1 MCGIAFISPAPG
13 SALDVAS
20 LGRELLKV
28 LEARGA
34 DAAGYAWRDDQGQ
47 AWIVKAPQ
55 SGSKLAR
62 TTPPADMMDTGVRAL
77 LIHTRYATLGDPGRN
92 ENNHPIVRPGVQM
105 VHNGHVRNHWKL
117 AQANKI
123 SRDAEVD
130 SEVLAAIIELAR
142 TDDDALRAFATVE
155 GTAAVAWLK
164 DGDPIGL
171 LHAARLNGSP
181 LVIAQTKDGD
191 TIGCSTEYLM
201 RKACDHLGI
210 ALDWVEHLKE
220 GEYITVRDGVIER
233 FETFK
238 TAPSGAYVKPDYKRP
253 SRWSAQA
260 KVQTV
265 KPRKPLTLE
274 GAARVNIQTYLE
286 LTDQRKQELEE
297 VFGTLTPE
305 ELALFDADDWD
316 TT

>member
-1 MCGIAFISPAPG
+1 
-13 SALDVAS
+13 
-20 LGRELLKV
+20 
-28 LEARGA
+28 
-34 DAAGYAWRDDQGQ
+34 
-47 AWIVKAPQ
+47 
-55 SGSKLAR
+55 
-62 TTPPADMMDTGVRAL
+62 MMDTGCRAL
-77 LIHTRYATLGDPGRN
+77 LLHTRYATLGSPERN

-105 VHNGHVRNHWKL
+105 VHNGHVRNHWRL

-123 SRDAEVD
+123 ARDAEVD